1 MIKKLLHSLREYKT
15 AAILTMLVMTGEVV
29 METLIPFKM
38 ADLIDIGFGEG
49 NLSYIIKTG
58 LLLIL
63 FALGSFLFG
72 VLGSLIGAKAG
83 TGFAKN
89 LRSDMF
95 RNVQTF
101 SFSNIDR
108 FSTASIIT
116 RLTTDVSNVQNTF
129 TMAIRM
135 AIRTP
140 MTMIFSA
147 LMTFFINWKLAL
159 IMLAIVPVLTAA
171 LMLIAWK
178 VFPVFERAFKIFDR
192 LNNIVQENLHGI
204 RVVKSFVREEHEID
218 KFEKT
223 SGEIFDN
230 FSIAEK
236 ILAWNNPIMMACM
249 YTGMLLI
256 AWVGAHFIVN
266 GEAVTV
272 SFMGTVFTTGLLNS
286 ILTYSMQILFS
297 CMGLSMIFVMMIISR
312 ESMRRITEILDEKA
326 TITDPERPVTE
337 VKDGSIEFRNVDFSY
352 AGDCERLCLANVSLK
367 IPSGATVG
375 IIGGTGSSKS
385 TLVQMIPRLYEATAG
400 QVLVGGV
407 DVSQYDLF
415 ALREAVSMVLQKNLL
430 FSGSIKDNMRWGNE
444 NASDEEIIHACKL
457 AAADDFIREFPEGYD
472 THIEQG
478 GTNVSGGQRQRL
490 CIARALLK
498 NPRILI
504 LDDSTSAV
512 DTATDAS
519 IRRAFREEIPDITK
533 LIIAQRISSVQD
545 ADMIVVMDNGRI
557 NAAGTHEELIK
568 NNAIYR
574 EVYESQQKGGAGNE

>member
-352 AGDCERLCLANVSLK
+352 AGDRERLCLANVSLK

>member
-15 AAILTMLVMTGEVV
+15 AAILTMFVMTGEVV

-58 LLLIL
+58 LILIL

-108 FSTASIIT
+108 FSAASIIT

-256 AWVGAHFIVN
+256 AWVGAHFIVS

-352 AGDCERLCLANVSLK
+352 AGDRERLCLANVSLK

-400 QVLVGGV
+400 QVVVGGV

-557 NAAGTHEELIK
+557 NAVGTHEELIK

>member
-352 AGDCERLCLANVSLK
+352 AGDRERLCLANVSLK

-415 ALREAVSMVLQKNLL
+415 ALREAVSMVLQKNVL